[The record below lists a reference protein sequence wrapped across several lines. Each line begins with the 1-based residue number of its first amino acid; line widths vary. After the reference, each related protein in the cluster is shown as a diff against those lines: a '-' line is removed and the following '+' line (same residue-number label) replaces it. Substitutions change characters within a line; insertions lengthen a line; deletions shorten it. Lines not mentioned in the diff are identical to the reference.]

1 MLAPVLIFVYARPEH
16 TRKTIE
22 SLASNCLASATD
34 VFIFS
39 DAPKNDKA
47 NEKVMLVRDY
57 IDTLSDKKM
66 FRSVK
71 IIKSEFNK
79 GLANSVISGV
89 NEIIK
94 LNRQVIVLEDDLVT
108 SPDFLSYMNDALN
121 FYETDKKIWSIS
133 GYTFDL
139 DFPDNYKSE
148 VYLSYRGS
156 SWGWATWKDRW
167 DSVDWQVSDYMIFKK
182 EKSLRDKFNRGG
194 RDMSAML
201 DAQMDGKIDSWAI
214 RWCYSQFKSDMFTV
228 YPKVSRVKNIGLDGS
243 GTHSGIS
250 SRYDT
255 SLNTSTKKCEFDHP
269 ELNDIIIRS
278 FKNKF
283 GTRFEYFVIWN
294 KKIIKKMLRI

>member
-39 DAPKNDKA
+39 DAPKNEKS
-47 NEKVMLVRDY
+47 NENVKLVREY
-57 IDTLSDKKM
+57 IDTLSDQEM
-66 FRSVK
+66 FKSLK
-71 IIKSEFNK
+71 IIKAEFNK
-79 GLANSVISGV
+79 GLANSIISGV
-89 NEIIK
+89 NDIIK
-94 LNRQVIVLEDDLVT
+94 LNKQVIVLEDDLIT
-108 SPDFLSYMNDALN
+108 SPDFLGYMNDALK
-121 FYETDKKIWSIS
+121 FYETNKKIWSIS

-139 DFPDNYKSE
+139 AFPDKYKSE
-148 VYLSYRGS
+148 VYLSYRGC
-156 SWGWATWKDRW
+156 SWGWATWEDRW
-167 DSVDWQVSDYMIFKK
+167 NGVDWQVSDYMTFKK
-182 EKSLRDKFNRGG
+182 NKSLRYKFNRGG

-201 DAQMDGKIDSWAI
+201 DAQIDGKIDSWAI
-214 RWCYSQFKSDMFTV
+214 RWCYSQFKLDMFTV

-250 SRYDT
+250 NRYDS

-269 ELNDIIIRS
+269 ELNDKIIRL
-278 FKNKF
+278 FKDRF

-294 KKIIKKMLRI
+294 KNLIKKMLRI